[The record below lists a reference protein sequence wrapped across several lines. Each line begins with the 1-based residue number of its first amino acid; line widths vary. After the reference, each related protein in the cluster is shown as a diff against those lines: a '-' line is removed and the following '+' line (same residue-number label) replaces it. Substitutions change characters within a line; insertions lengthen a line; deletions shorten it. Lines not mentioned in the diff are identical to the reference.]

1 MTQLIYL
8 GPTDE
13 IPSERHVAVIAQRD
27 AIGEKGY
34 FFDTAGGDYGGSGP
48 FNWRLDEAIERAQKM
63 AQERQISMI
72 VVRADRRA

>member
-34 FFDTAGGDYGGSGP
+34 FFDTADGDSGDRGP
-48 FNWRLDEAIERAQKM
+48 FNWRLDESIERAQKL
-63 AQERQISMI
+63 AQERRLSMV
-72 VVRADRRA
+72 VVRAERR